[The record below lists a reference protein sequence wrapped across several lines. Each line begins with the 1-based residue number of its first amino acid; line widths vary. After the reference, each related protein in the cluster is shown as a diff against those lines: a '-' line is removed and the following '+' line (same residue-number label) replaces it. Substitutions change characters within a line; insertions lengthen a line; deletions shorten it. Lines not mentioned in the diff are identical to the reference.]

1 MLVTFTV
8 PSEVRKRLKLDDS
21 VSVEGVCL
29 TVIKLGTHSFTSE
42 VIPETLKRTS
52 LKNLQEGEY
61 LNLELLSGL
70 HTRLKVL
77 AAMRQTTMSA
87 LLDEALQDLMEKH
100 GVEIET

>member
-1 MLVTFTV
+1 MPTQ
-8 PSEVRKRLKLDDS
+8 LK
-21 VSVEGVCL
+21 
-29 TVIKLGTHSFTSE
+29 
-42 VIPETLKRTS
+42 
-52 LKNLQEGEY
+52 Y

-77 AAMRQTTMSA
+77 AAMRETTMSA

>member
-1 MLVTFTV
+1 MTT
-8 PSEVRKRLKLDDS
+8 KLKA
-21 VSVEGVCL
+21 
-29 TVIKLGTHSFTSE
+29 
-42 VIPETLKRTS
+42 
-52 LKNLQEGEY
+52 
-61 LNLELLSGL
+61 LNLELSSHL